1 MKITKFRAIS
11 LIAILSCTTAWT
23 ASLRSRSNRDSV
35 ARGSYSEGSSYQTES
50 RQAAS
55 NQAADESHALQLLEG
70 DPIATEDS
78 HSVQQASASLTASD
92 GVVLLPSENNE
103 SSQRAR
109 TNENPGAQN
118 LNYEPAENRTPATE
132 SPAKSPKRKQVV
144 DLRDRIASNATA
156 VLGAEV
162 RDGETRAT
170 EARSTSATLTEPLQ
184 QGSPAWV
191 DSAIPQELFDRAN
204 VTPRGQGQ
212 ANATASPQ
220 ASRQNSQQ
228 TIPQPTTQPTPS
240 TQAPSAPATS
250 AAPSSLA
257 TPSGT
262 ATQPS
267 IATQSI
273 IQQAQQLQKA
283 QQQQHAGTQPVQA
296 PSVAVPN
303 QQDRVPGATYTPD
316 QAIPQW
322 VNPNSTPQPN
332 TSTNTGPTLRSD
344 SATGAVNLPPPD
356 ERIELPADKTI
367 ESEPQ
372 PNTAGSNLASPRAPE
387 TREVPSGLKLTP
399 GQVIPDWIYIQA
411 GEKPPA
417 DPRGAIPQTAPPNSA
432 SINGQQTSPV
442 DLPPPSQTNP
452 GNTEQPQLAPSNRE
466 RVQGVP
472 ESIDTPQ
479 SLPEPRLPI
488 QSVPNVPP
496 TNLQNTPQIAP
507 PNPYNPSQNGLSN
520 NAANSAN
527 AANPSTEKQGE
538 AAKTSNVPLFYHP
551 EQQNPEIDASS
562 CRVGYS
568 AGDFSSEGGPQYHTF
583 DPSAAAHVYRGKFA
597 ITTQRPLVELWR
609 PLYTGG
615 VYAPA
620 PTWFGVTNP
629 MKPHFMVYG
638 DARTAVG
645 INQNAKGKSHIWS
658 NVLNLD
664 MDLQLTSTERI
675 HAFVSP
681 LNRATKASGLSF
693 DDEVQFIDGTNFN
706 FNTLFFEGDAG
717 ALLGGA
723 NGTYP
728 PFDLPFTFGLIPLVY
743 QNGIWANDAALG
755 AAMALPAKNS
765 SFLKWSNFDASVF
778 WATDNVTTDAFR
790 GQDHAADFFGTAWF
804 IDAYEGY
811 IEADYAF
818 VNDNTGTNRGY
829 HNISMAFTRR
839 YFMRL
844 SNSVR
849 YIVNTGQTDLAKA
862 NRTADGQ
869 LLLIENSFITAYPNT
884 VVPYFNMFYGQGRPQ
899 SLARAGVAGGILT
912 NTGINFET
920 DGMTNYPTL
929 DPTGSNTVGFASGVN
944 LLGSQFR
951 HQLVL
956 EFAMLQ
962 ALGSRSLRNAAGDE
976 YGFGC
981 RYQKP
986 LSHNLIFR
994 TDHMVGL
1001 RDEATNIAGS
1011 RFELRWKF

>member
-1 MKITKFRAIS
+1 M
-11 LIAILSCTTAWT
+11 
-23 ASLRSRSNRDSV
+23 
-35 ARGSYSEGSSYQTES
+35 
-50 RQAAS
+50 
-55 NQAADESHALQLLEG
+55 
-70 DPIATEDS
+70 
-78 HSVQQASASLTASD
+78 
-92 GVVLLPSENNE
+92 
-103 SSQRAR
+103 
-109 TNENPGAQN
+109 
-118 LNYEPAENRTPATE
+118 
-132 SPAKSPKRKQVV
+132 
-144 DLRDRIASNATA
+144 
-156 VLGAEV
+156 LGAEV
-162 RDGETRAT
+162 LNGDTRGTEARGT
-170 EARSTSATLTEPLQ
+170 EARSTSVVLSESPQ

-191 DSAIPQELFDRAN
+191 DSAIPKELFDRAN
-204 VTPRGQGQ
+204 VTPRGP
-212 ANATASPQ
+212 SP
-220 ASRQNSQQ
+220 AEA
-228 TIPQPTTQPTPS
+228 PAS
-240 TQAPSAPATS
+240 TQANPPTSQPITQQTLQQTTQRATTQSAPSNALQPNAVQLNAVQPNAPQSSSSLVSPTPTDTNAQTPNAPASSETS
-250 AAPSSLA
+250 LSAPLSLA
-257 TPSGT
+257 TPSAPT
-262 ATQPS
+262 TQPS
-267 IATQSI
+267 VEAQSI
-273 IQQAQQLQKA
+273 LQQAQQLQKA
-283 QQQQHAGTQPVQA
+283 QQQQFGTRSVQA
-296 PSVAVPN
+296 PNASVPA
-303 QQDRVPGATYTPD
+303 QQNRVQQNRVPGATYTPD

-322 VNPNSTPQPN
+322 LNPNAAPQQN
-332 TSTNTGPTLRSD
+332 TSTNTSANTKPAHRSD
-344 SATGAVNLPPPD
+344 VSTGAVDLPPP
-356 ERIELPADKTI
+356 EEPNKPSANEQPANKPPANKPV
-367 ESEPQ
+367 ESQPQ
-372 PNTAGSNLASPRAPE
+372 QKSAVIMQSSPQISG

-399 GQVIPDWIYIQA
+399 SQIIPDWIYIQA

-417 DPRGAIPQTAPPNSA
+417 DPRGAIPQTPSTNSA
-432 SINGQQTSPV
+432 STNGQQASSV
-442 DLPPPSQTNP
+442 DLPPPSPVRGAPNGVAPHTAPNTTPSEATSNGAAPTNV
-452 GNTEQPQLAPSNRE
+452 APSNNMPLNLAPPQPAPPNSKRGANVPE
-466 RVQGVP
+466 PVVPQSVVPEPIAP
-472 ESIDTPQ
+472 ESIEAPRA
-479 SLPEPRLPI
+479 LPETSILI
-488 QSVPNVPP
+488 QPAPNLPP
-496 TNLQNTPQIAP
+496 TNLQNAP
-507 PNPYNPSQNGLSN
+507 PQYAQPNPDVPGQNGLSN
-520 NAANSAN
+520 NAPNG
-527 AANPSTEKQGE
+527 ANPPAEKQGE
-538 AAKTSNVPLFYHP
+538 AAKTSNVPLYYHP
-551 EQQNPEIDASS
+551 EQQHPEIDPSS

-568 AGDFSSEGGPQYHTF
+568 AGDFSTNGGPQYHTF
-583 DPSAAAHVYRGKFA
+583 DPCAAAHVYRGKFA

-629 MKPHFMVYG
+629 MKPHFMIYG

-645 INQNAKGKSHIWS
+645 INQNAQGKSHIWS
-658 NVLNLD
+658 NQLNLD
-664 MDLQLTSTERI
+664 MDLQLTSTERV

-681 LNRATKASGLSF
+681 LNRGTNASGLAF
-693 DDEVQFIDGTNFN
+693 HDEVQFIDGMNFD

-743 QNGIWANDAALG
+743 QNGIWANDAVLG
-755 AAMALPAKNS
+755 AAMALPAKHS

-818 VNDNTGTNRGY
+818 VNDNTGNDRGY

-849 YIVNTGQTDLAKA
+849 YIVNAGQTDLAKA

-869 LLLIENSFITAYPNT
+869 LLLIENSWITAYPNT

-899 SLARAGVAGGILT
+899 SLARAGIAGGILT

-976 YGFGC
+976 YGFGV

-986 LSHNLIFR
+986 LSNNLIFR

>member
-23 ASLRSRSNRDSV
+23 VSLRSRSSREHLVERSSQSEHQVDDSI
-35 ARGSYSEGSSYQTES
+35 
-50 RQAAS
+50 AA
-55 NQAADESHALQLLEG
+55 NDDQ
-70 DPIATEDS
+70 
-78 HSVQQASASLTASD
+78 SVQQASASLSSSD
-92 GVVLLPSENNE
+92 GVVLLSSENDD
-103 SSQRAR
+103 ALKTLG
-109 TNENPGAQN
+109 TNENSGAQN
-118 LNYEPAENRTPATE
+118 SNEEPAENRSTA
-132 SPAKSPKRKQVV
+132 SDVPAKPPKRKQVV

-162 RDGETRAT
+162 RDAQGRGT
-170 EARSTSATLTEPLQ
+170 EAHSTSVTLSESPQ

-191 DSAIPQELFDRAN
+191 DSTIPQELFDRAN
-204 VTPRGQGQ
+204 VTPRGQSP
-212 ANATASPQ
+212 AAASVSPQ
-220 ASRQNSQQ
+220 TNPQTSQQ
-228 TIPQPTTQPTPS
+228 ITPQYTPQTTQQPTTQATPS
-240 TQAPSAPATS
+240 TQAPSAPAPS
-250 AAPSSLA
+250 AAPSNLA
-257 TPSGT
+257 TPPSS

-267 IATQSI
+267 ASTTSI
-273 IQQAQQLQKA
+273 IQQAQQLQRA
-283 QQQQHAGTQPVQA
+283 QQQQQFGTRSVQA
-296 PSVAVPN
+296 PNASVPA
-303 QQDRVPGATYTPD
+303 QQNRVPGATYTPD

-322 VNPNSTPQPN
+322 VNPNSTPLPN
-332 TSTNTGPTLRSD
+332 TSTKTNAEPARRSD
-344 SATGAVNLPPPD
+344 PSSGAINLPPPTEPN
-356 ERIELPADKTI
+356 ERPANTPV
-367 ESEPQ
+367 ESQPQ
-372 PNTAGSNLASPRAPE
+372 PTSADSKQASPRATE
-387 TREVPSGLKLTP
+387 SREVPSGLKLTP
-399 GQVIPDWIYIQA
+399 GQIIPDWIYIQA
-411 GEKPPA
+411 GEKPPV
-417 DPRGAIPQTAPPNSA
+417 DPRGANPQTTSPNS
-432 SINGQQTSPV
+432 SSTNGQQASPV
-442 DLPPPSQTNP
+442 DLPPPSP
-452 GNTEQPQLAPSNRE
+452 ARGAPSDSRPADVAPSN
-466 RVQGVP
+466 VAPTNIPPVNSAIVP
-472 ESIDTPQ
+472 ESIDAPR
-479 SLPEPRLPI
+479 SLSEPSI
-488 QSVPNVPP
+488 SNQAAPNVPP
-496 TNLQNTPQIAP
+496 TNLQDTPQIAP
-507 PNPYNPSQNGLSN
+507 PNPYTPSQNGLSN
-520 NAANSAN
+520 NATNSAI

-551 EQQNPEIDASS
+551 EQQHPEIDPSS

-568 AGDFSSEGGPQYHTF
+568 AGDFSAEGGPQYHTF
-583 DPSAAAHVYRGKFA
+583 DPCAAAHVYRGKFA

-645 INQNAKGKSHIWS
+645 INQNAQGKSHIWS

-693 DDEVQFIDGTNFN
+693 NDEVEFIDGTNFN

-804 IDAYEGY
+804 IDAYDGY

-818 VNDNTGTNRGY
+818 VNDNTGSDRGY

-844 SNSVR
+844 SNSIR
-849 YIVNTGQTDLAKA
+849 YIVNAGQTDLAKA

-899 SLARAGVAGGILT
+899 SLARAGIAGGILT

-929 DPTGSNTVGFASGVN
+929 DATGSNTAGFAAGVN
-944 LLGSQFR
+944 LLASQFR

-976 YGFGC
+976 YGLGV

-986 LSHNLIFR
+986 LSNNLIFR